1 MSQELFCYQNG
12 KIVPASELYV
22 SPWDLGF
29 LRGYGVFDVMAV
41 MNGRP
46 FLLDWH
52 FERLVHSA
60 EALSLQ
66 LPVSK
71 AEYATLIE
79 KIIQANVGTDIIIRT
94 VLSGGISADAFC
106 REEGKESFLILAE
119 PFVPLSASLYTDG
132 AKVMTLTHTRS
143 LPRVKMTQYVMAIRS
158 LKQRQDVG
166 ALETLYVEN
175 GKISECAQSNFFIV
189 KDGEIITTTDN
200 ALLGITQKLVC
211 EVLVPA
217 LGLPLH
223 IRALTYAEVL
233 EADEA
238 FLTGS
243 NKHIVPVVR
252 VDDSAIGDGKPGPL
266 TRQLMENYRVYQEK
280 Y

>member
-12 KIVPASELYV
+12 KILPASQMSV

-52 FERLVHSA
+52 FARLEHSA
-60 EALSLQ
+60 SELSLR

-71 AEYATLIE
+71 SEYVHLVAD
-79 KIIQANVGTDIIIRT
+79 IIRANAGTDIILRT
-94 VLSGGISADAFC
+94 VLSGGISTDAFS
-106 REEGKESFLILAE
+106 REAGKEHFLILAE
-119 PFVPLSASLYTDG
+119 PFVPLPASLYSDG

-158 LKQRQDVG
+158 LQKRQEFG

-175 GKISECAQSNFFIV
+175 GTISECAQSNFFIV
-189 KDGEIITTTDN
+189 AGGKIITTTDN
-200 ALLGITQKLVC
+200 ALLGITQKLLC
-211 EVLVPA
+211 EVLVPQ
-217 LGLPLH
+217 LGLIPE
-223 IRALTYAEVL
+223 IRPILSSEVL
-233 EADEA
+233 AADEA

-243 NKHIVPVVR
+243 NKHIVPVVS
-252 VDDSAIGDGKPGPL
+252 VDENVIGTGKPGPL
-266 TRQLMENYRVYQEK
+266 TRQLMALYREYVEK
-280 Y
+280 F